1 MPRRRRT
8 PAGTLP
14 ITPISPSSTPFG
26 FGKIENGLLSH
37 STMRGREAGQQT
49 QTGGLIAALGA
60 DVYPAWVGDESF
72 VEAARRTAT
81 SRRRRTPAV
90 SLG

>member
-1 MPRRRRT
+1 
-8 PAGTLP
+8 
-14 ITPISPSSTPFG
+14 
-26 FGKIENGLLSH
+26 
-37 STMRGREAGQQT
+37 MRGREAAQQT
-49 QTGGLIAALGA
+49 QTGGLIATLGA

-72 VEAARRTAT
+72 VEAARHTAT